1 MPNTACVPD
10 FLVSILQQKNSGA
23 ELLVESN
30 VCTVAEKFYLEC
42 PYLCLCFLFVCL
54 FEEQN
59 KD

>member
-1 MPNTACVPD
+1 MPSTACVPD
-10 FLVSILQQKNSGA
+10 SLVSILQQKNSGA

-30 VCTVAEKFYLEC
+30 VCTIAEKFNLGL
-42 PYLCLCFLFVCL
+42 PYLCLHFVFVCL